1 MAKLIKYKF
10 LSAEINHG
18 TEENPVIEQIFQ
30 GKMIECRTQTEYDN
44 NYPTAEK
51 EAVGEIAVTGEFDL
65 EPIEEPTW
73 QDKIEA
79 QVTYNSMMLGTLIEE
94 V

>member
-1 MAKLIKYKF
+1 MKIIKYKF
-10 LSAEINHG
+10 LSAEVNHG
-18 TEENPVIEQIFQ
+18 SEEKPNIEQIFFD
-30 GKMIECRTQTEYDN
+30 KSMPWNEVHE
-44 NYPTAEK
+44 
-51 EAVGEIAVTGEFDL
+51 EIAKREAYNGEYIIEDDG
-65 EPIEEPTW
+65 IEEIPTW

>member
-1 MAKLIKYKF
+1 MKYIKYQ
-10 LSAEINHG
+10 INNPVNVG
-18 TEENPVIEQIFQ
+18 TEDSQNWVNNLFQ
-30 GKMIECRTQTEYDN
+30 KSIIYSETNE
-44 NYPTAEK
+44 
-51 EAVGEIAVTGEFDL
+51 EIAKREAYNGEYT
-65 EPIEEPTW
+65 IEDDGVVEKPTW

>member
-1 MAKLIKYKF
+1 MAKVISYQF
-10 LSAEINHG
+10 LAGEVNHG
-18 TEENPVIEQIFQ
+18 TKEDPVMVQIIQ
-30 GKMIECRTQTEYDN
+30 DKRIICSTQAVFDL

-51 EAVGEIAVTGEFDL
+51 EAISGTIDVSGEFD
-65 EPIEEPTW
+65 EISEPTW